1 MVEVCFVMSLFV
13 VCLTTLLATPVIQS
27 QMTDRLAMVQI
38 MYPQIE
44 RHEGPVAREGKRAKR
59 TKILRL
65 FLFFLNPVYG
75 QVVIIIN
82 RIIVLH
88 YRVEFITS

>member
-44 RHEGPVAREGKRAKR
+44 RHEGPVAREGKGAKR

-65 FLFFLNPVYG
+65 FLFFFKS
-75 QVVIIIN
+75 
-82 RIIVLH
+82 
-88 YRVEFITS
+88 RVWPSSYNHQQDNCIAL